1 MGVKRIFFHPSIYPL
16 PSKKR
21 DGMFERRLMAFNRDT
36 IKKSFS
42 KAASTYD
49 EFALFQKDV
58 ALEVFERLFQ
68 MLSQRTHATAK
79 VGSAGKSAGKSFFLD
94 IGTGTG
100 ALAEL
105 VSKSVAGTKVCA
117 SDIAAGMLQ
126 KAREKHGE
134 ALNLAA
140 ADCCSLP
147 FREGVFDSIGSSLA
161 LQWAGDLPLALREA
175 ARVLKP
181 GGLFVFSTLAPSTL
195 WELRECYKSYG
206 KIEFQDRASIESA
219 IKTSGLDAIF
229 IEERIIKRR
238 YDSFFELLK
247 ALKNIGAAPPMEH
260 GKGLSPGKRL
270 KEAGKLYAERFPSPQ
285 GGIEASYALIIAGLR
300 KV

>member
-1 MGVKRIFFHPSIYPL
+1 MKR
-16 PSKKR
+16 
-21 DGMFERRLMAFNRDT
+21 MFERRLMASDRDT

-42 KAASTYD
+42 RAAATYD

-58 ALEVFERLFQ
+58 AFEVFERLFQ
-68 MLSQRTHATAK
+68 MLGQRTHAAAK
-79 VGSAGKSAGKSFFLD
+79 VASAGKSVEKSFFLD
-94 IGTGTG
+94 IGSGTG
-100 ALAEL
+100 ALAGL
-105 VSKSVAGTKVCA
+105 VSSSMPGTKACA

-126 KAREKHGE
+126 KAREKHGD
-134 ALNLAA
+134 ALSLAA
-140 ADCCSLP
+140 ADCCALP
-147 FREGVFDSIGSSLA
+147 FRESVFDSAGSSLA
-161 LQWAGDLPLALREA
+161 LQWASDLPLALREA

-219 IKTSGLDAIF
+219 IKASGLEAVF
-229 IEERIIKRR
+229 IEERLIKRR
-238 YDSFFELLK
+238 YDSFIELLK
-247 ALKNIGAAPPMEH
+247 ALKNIGAAPPMER

-270 KEAGKLYAERFPSPQ
+270 KEAGRLYAERFPSPQ

>member
-1 MGVKRIFFHPSIYPL
+1 MNNAIKR
-16 PSKKR
+16 
-21 DGMFERRLMAFNRDT
+21 
-36 IKKSFS
+36 SFS
-42 KAASTYD
+42 QAAATYD

-58 ALEVFERLFQ
+58 VLEVFEKLSQ
-68 MLSQRTHATAK
+68 MLGQRAHATAK
-79 VGSAGKSAGKSFFLD
+79 VGPAGKSAEKSFFLD

-100 ALAEL
+100 ALAAL
-105 VSKSVAGTKVCA
+105 VSDSMAGTKACA

-126 KAREKHGE
+126 KAREKHGD
-134 ALNLAA
+134 ALSLAA

-161 LQWAGDLPLALREA
+161 LQWASDLPLALSEA

-195 WELRECYKSYG
+195 WELRECYKSYDR
-206 KIEFQDRASIESA
+206 IEFQDRASIENA
-219 IKTSGLDAIF
+219 IKASGLDAVF
-229 IEERIIKRR
+229 IEERLIKRR
-238 YDSFFELLK
+238 YDSFIELLK
-247 ALKNIGAAPPMEH
+247 ALKNIGAAPPMER

-270 KEAGKLYAERFPSPQ
+270 KEAERLYAERFPCAQ
-285 GGIEASYALIIAGLR
+285 GGIEASYGLIIAGLR